1 MNPEPLL
8 DDLLCC
14 SCQWPGVLQD
24 NGMGSLCVLGKR
36 APGKGTSICLLP
48 EGGLNEPP
56 VCKGMAA
63 NATGEQQGSTNT
75 LPAFVQ

>member
-1 MNPEPLL
+1 
-8 DDLLCC
+8 
-14 SCQWPGVLQD
+14 
-24 NGMGSLCVLGKR
+24 MGSLCVLGKR